1 MVLRKLQWL
10 PKLAVVA
17 AMGLTT
23 SMLPAATAQQEQ
35 QEQENSDRSRDQQDR
50 DQNRNRND
58 QQRQNRNRG
67 QSADEQGNRNE
78 RNAGLGVGIVEARQ
92 GLRVTRVADDS
103 PAQKAGIREG
113 DTIVSISGEPVES
126 TRRFVDR
133 VRQHNPGDQVEIKFV
148 RDGQQ
153 QTVTASLE
161 TLREALNRNRQSQRF
176 DQNPNDRNMAEERF
190 YRGGPPWG
198 GDDLLNHVNNLEQQ
212 VRMLERE
219 IQELR
224 SMIDDDPS
232 RQQYDLNSNRNSQ
245 AGYSESD
252 RTYGDRRGGERL
264 DNDRNARW
272 SNDSNPEERI
282 RSRREVRSGNED
294 Q

>member
-17 AMGLTT
+17 AMGLST

-92 GLRVTRVADDS
+92 GLRVTRVANDS

-126 TRRFVDR
+126 TQRFVDR

-176 DQNPNDRNMAEERF
+176 DQNPNDQNMAEERF